1 MKPEPLILGGHILQE
16 AAAAEDI
23 KHLTRGRLLEGDG
36 FTGGAGIDARSLD
49 ELHEAE
55 IGLRIRRD
63 VQDNRAAA
71 AQSRQE
77 LLLDGDDRTDRQLA
91 GQRE

>member
-23 KHLTRGRLLEGDG
+23 KHLTRAGCLREMVLPRC
-36 FTGGAGIDARSLD
+36 AGIDARSLD

-55 IGLRIRRD
+55 IGLRIRGMSRIIEPLT
-63 VQDNRAAA
+63 AA
-71 AQSRQE
+71 AQSRQ
-77 LLLDGDDRTDRQLA
+77 DSS
-91 GQRE
+91 